1 MINEGKQMT
10 LASEHIRL
18 RVEGMTCAAC
28 ASGVE
33 KALGGLPG
41 VENAAVNLPLEQ
53 AEIAYLPSQATP
65 GAIKDAIE
73 AAGFDVPAQTSTLEI
88 GGMTCAACSA
98 AVEKT
103 LLSVPG
109 VMDARVNL
117 PLERAEID
125 WITKAEPLAG
135 LIAAVEGAGFE
146 AAPVIKDAKARE
158 DRKKQSADKNRH
170 DLIELAV
177 SSALTLPFIGQMIAQ
192 AAGMDI
198 SMPAWVE
205 LTLAAPVQ
213 FAIGRRFYK
222 GAWKSIRARAANM
235 DVLVALGT
243 SAAFFYS
250 LALFIKLGA
259 EAAERLYFG
268 GAAVIITLVLLGKIL
283 ESRAKRGASSAI
295 AELAALRPETARVMR
310 DGRDTE
316 IAIEAVSEGDIVL
329 VRAGERIPVDGEIIE
344 GKSEV
349 DESLITGES
358 LPVARG
364 VGDPVTGGAINGT
377 GVLHIRATKIGMQS
391 LLGRMISLVED
402 AQLHKAPVQRTVDKV
417 ASVFVPV
424 VIAIAV
430 TAFAGWMFAG
440 AGFEKSL
447 IAAVSVLVIACP
459 CALGLATPTAI
470 VAGTGAAAKSGI
482 LIRDIEALER
492 AHLVNTAVFDKTGT
506 LTMGAPHVASVLALD
521 DDENAL
527 LNLAA
532 SVQKASEH
540 PLGAAMVE
548 RAQEL
553 KLDIESARDVSAI
566 PGEGIRGFVG
576 NREVLIGNLFFLRA
590 NGIDTS
596 EINEPISAL
605 EAKGETAVCIAADG
619 EALGA
624 IGLIDPL
631 RATSGEAVAALN
643 ARGIDTVL
651 LSGDSERITQM
662 IAKRAGLVRAS
673 GGVKP
678 EAKSKAIREMQKGG
692 ANVVM
697 IGDGINDAPALALA
711 DISIAMGTGTD
722 VAMETAGITLMR
734 ADPRLVAA
742 ALDISKATW
751 NKILQNL
758 FWAFIYNLIGI
769 PLAAMGLLNPAIAG
783 AAMAMSS
790 VSVVSNS
797 LLLRGWKPKFAKPKT

>member
-1 MINEGKQMT
+1 MT
-10 LASEHIRL
+10 PANEHIRL
-18 RVEGMTCAAC
+18 AVEGMTCAAC

-33 KALGGLPG
+33 KALAALPG
-41 VENAAVNLPLEQ
+41 IASAAVNLPLEQ
-53 AEIAYLPSQATP
+53 AEISYLSSQTAP
-65 GAIKDAIE
+65 EAIRKAIE
-73 AAGFDVPAQTSTLEI
+73 AAGFDVPVQTSTLEI

-109 VMDARVNL
+109 VIDARVNL

-125 WITKAEPLAG
+125 WMTRAEPLAE
-135 LIAAVEGAGFE
+135 LVAAVEAAGFE
-146 AAPVIKDAKARE
+146 ASPVLTDASARE
-158 DRKKQSADKNRH
+158 ARKAQSGAKNRR
-170 DLIELAV
+170 DLAELAV
-177 SSALTLPFIGQMIAQ
+177 STALTLPFVAQMMAQ
-192 AAGMDI
+192 AAGMDFYL
-198 SMPAWVE
+198 PPWLEFV
-205 LTLAAPVQ
+205 LAAPVQ

-222 GAWKSIRARAANM
+222 GAWKSVRAGSANM

-250 LALFIKLGA
+250 LALFIQRGA
-259 EAAERLYFG
+259 AAEGQLYFG

-283 ESRAKRGASSAI
+283 ETRAKRSASSAI

-310 DGRDTE
+310 EGRDIE
-316 IAIEAVSEGDIVL
+316 ISIEAVKEGDIVL
-329 VRAGERIPVDGEIIE
+329 VRAGERIPVDGEILQ
-344 GKSEV
+344 GKSEI

-358 LPVARG
+358 LPVAKFP
-364 VGDPVTGGAINGT
+364 GDPVTGGAINGT
-377 GVLHIRATKIGMQS
+377 GHLHIRATKIGAQS
-391 LLGRMISLVED
+391 LLGRMIALVED
-402 AQLHKAPVQRTVDKV
+402 AQLHKAPVQRAVDKV
-417 ASVFVPV
+417 AAVFVPV
-424 VIAIAV
+424 VIIIALV
-430 TAFAGWMFAG
+430 AFAGWMFAG
-440 AGFEKSL
+440 AGFEHAL
-447 IAAVSVLVIACP
+447 IAGVSVLVIACP

-470 VAGTGAAAKSGI
+470 VAGTGAAARSGI

-506 LTMGAPHVASVLALD
+506 LTMGAPHVESVLALNG
-521 DDENAL
+521 DENAL
-527 LNLAA
+527 LALAA

-548 RAQEL
+548 QAGEL
-553 KLDIESARDVSAI
+553 GLDLQPARDVSAV
-566 PGEGIRGFVG
+566 PGEGIRGHAG
-576 NREVLIGNLFFLRA
+576 KREVLIGNLDFLRA
-590 NGIDTS
+590 NQIDTKAL
-596 EINEPISAL
+596 EEPIRTL
-605 EAKGETAVCIAADG
+605 EAKGETAVCIAAN
-619 EALGA
+619 AQPLGV

-631 RATSGEAVAALN
+631 RESSAEAVALLN
-643 ARGIDTVL
+643 GRGIETVL
-651 LSGDSERITQM
+651 LSGDSERVTRM
-662 IAKRAGLVRAS
+662 IAERAGLARAR

-678 EAKSKAIREMQKGG
+678 EAKSAEIRAMQEAG

-711 DISIAMGTGTD
+711 DISVAMGTGTD

-734 ADPRLVAA
+734 SDPRLVAA
-742 ALDISKATW
+742 ALEISKATW

-769 PLAAMGLLNPAIAG
+769 PLAAFGLLNPAFAG

-797 LLLRGWKPKFAKPKT
+797 LLLRGWKPKFAAAKT